1 MKKTILLWD
10 KTVSSEINT
19 ELDCYIPDNQ
29 AHKCAIVIFPGGGYW
44 GRAEHEGKG
53 YAEFLNA
60 HGIAAFVCQY
70 HVYPHQFPVQLLDA
84 RRAIRYV
91 RHYAAQF
98 GIDKDHVYV
107 MGSSAGGHLAA
118 LVSSYYEPIP
128 GEDADAVDQE
138 CYIPNGQILCYPVI
152 KLLGK
157 DVAHLDSGK
166 NLLGDRQAAMGEEL
180 SPDLIATSKA
190 PKAFIWHTFT
200 DSCVS
205 VLNSMDYAK
214 RLWSNQVE
222 VELHIYPQG
231 EHGLGLAP
239 NDPHVAQWS
248 ESLLRWLALYEK

>member
-1 MKKTILLWD
+1 M
-10 KTVSSEINT
+10 NT
-19 ELDCYIPDNQ
+19 ELDCYLPDTRT
-29 AHKCAIVIFPGGGYW
+29 HRCAIVIFPGGGYW
-44 GRAEHEGKG
+44 GRAEHEGQG
-53 YAEFLNA
+53 YAAFLNA

-91 RHYAAQF
+91 RNYAAQF
-98 GIDKDHVYV
+98 GIDKDQVYV

-118 LVSSYYEPIP
+118 LVSTYYEPIP
-128 GEDADAVDQE
+128 SENADAVDQE
-138 CYIPNGQILCYPVI
+138 SYIPNGQILCYPVI

-157 DVAHLDSGK
+157 GVAHLDSGK

-180 SPDLIATSKA
+180 SPDLIANSKA
-190 PKAFIWHTFT
+190 PKAFIWHTFS

-214 RLWSNQVE
+214 RLSANHVE
-222 VELHIYPQG
+222 VELHIYPHG

-239 NDPHVAQWS
+239 DDPHVAQWS
-248 ESLLRWLALYEK
+248 ESLLQWLSLYE

>member
-10 KTVSSEINT
+10 KTASPDMNT
-19 ELDCYIPDNQ
+19 ELDCYFPDTRT
-29 AHKCAIVIFPGGGYW
+29 HRSAIVIFPGGGYW
-44 GRAEHEGKG
+44 GRAEHEGQG

-60 HGIAAFVCQY
+60 HGISAFVCQY
-70 HVYPHQFPVQLLDA
+70 HVYPHQFPVQLQDA

-98 GIDKDHVYV
+98 GIDKDQVYV

-118 LVSSYYEPIP
+118 LVSTYYEPIS
-128 GEDADAVDQE
+128 GENMDAVDQE

-166 NLLGDRQAAMGEEL
+166 NLLGDRQAAMGKEL
-180 SPDLIATSKA
+180 SPDLIATSQA
-190 PKAFIWHTFT
+190 PKAFIWHTFN

-214 RLWSNQVE
+214 RLWANQVE
-222 VELHIYPQG
+222 VELHIYPHG

-248 ESLLRWLALYEK
+248 ESLLRWLALYE

>member
-10 KTVSSEINT
+10 KADSSEMNT
-19 ELDCYIPDNQ
+19 ELDCYLPDIKI
-29 AHKCAIVIFPGGGYW
+29 HRCAIVIFPGGGYW
-44 GRAEHEGKG
+44 GRAEHEGKE

-60 HGIAAFVCQY
+60 HGISAFVCQY

-98 GIDKDHVYV
+98 GIDKDQVYV
-107 MGSSAGGHLAA
+107 MGSSAGGHLAS
-118 LVSSYYEPIP
+118 LVSTYYEPIS
-128 GEDADAVDQE
+128 GENTDSVDQE

-157 DVAHLDSGK
+157 EIAHLDSGK

-190 PKAFIWHTFT
+190 PKAFIWHTFN

-214 RLWSNQVE
+214 RLWANQVE
-222 VELHIYPQG
+222 VELHIYPHG

-248 ESLLRWLALYEK
+248 ESLLRWLALYE

>member
-10 KTVSSEINT
+10 KTASPEMNT
-19 ELDCYIPDNQ
+19 ELDCYLPDTRT
-29 AHKCAIVIFPGGGYW
+29 HRCAIVIFPGGGYW
-44 GRAEHEGKG
+44 GRAEHEGQG
-53 YAEFLNA
+53 YAAFLNA

-91 RHYAAQF
+91 RNYAAQF
-98 GIDKDHVYV
+98 GIDKDQVYV

-118 LVSSYYEPIP
+118 LVSTYYEPIP
-128 GEDADAVDQE
+128 SENADAVDQE
-138 CYIPNGQILCYPVI
+138 SYIPNGQILCYPVI

-157 DVAHLDSGK
+157 GVAHLDSGK

-180 SPDLIATSKA
+180 SPDLIANSKA
-190 PKAFIWHTFT
+190 PKAFIWHTFS

-214 RLWSNQVE
+214 RLSANHVE
-222 VELHIYPQG
+222 VELHIYPHG

-239 NDPHVAQWS
+239 DDPHVAQWS
-248 ESLLRWLALYEK
+248 ESLLQWLSLYE